1 MNLPLFKQEPA
12 VSCVKAFDFNISVL
26 LIPILTIILMVDFY
40 LIYPTACKI
49 IVHAKCI
56 EQLYR
61 VSIDK
66 KVKLDLVTVDRTL
79 FTG

>member
-12 VSCVKAFDFNISVL
+12 VSCVKAFDLNVSVL

-61 VSIDK
+61 VSIDEK
-66 KVKLDLVTVDRTL
+66 IKLDLLLTEL
-79 FTG
+79 SL

>member
-12 VSCVKAFDFNISVL
+12 VSCVKAFDLDVSVL

-66 KVKLDLVTVDRTL
+66 KIKLDLLLTEL
-79 FTG
+79 SL

>member
-1 MNLPLFKQEPA
+1 MNLLLFKQEPA
-12 VSCVKAFDFNISVL
+12 VSCVKAFDLNVSVL

-66 KVKLDLVTVDRTL
+66 KIKLDLLLTEL
-79 FTG
+79 SL